1 MKYSVR
7 WLRSRLS
14 IRLRLTLAFA
24 LAMAIVLAATG
35 AFLYLRLE
43 SELDSSLNDSLRSR
57 ADEISAL
64 VIEGGTGL
72 RESGG
77 QRLAEL
83 DEAFAQV
90 LASDGQILDTSPQLG
105 DLVLLSETERSRA
118 SQGTMFIEKEALSE
132 LLDAPSRLLATPI
145 ELDGGE
151 VIVIVG
157 ASLEDRDDAL
167 SGLLTQL
174 LIIGP
179 IALLV
184 ASGLGYLLAAAALRP
199 VEAMRQEAAAVSAY
213 EPGRRLPVPPQRDEI
228 SRLGETLN
236 AMLGRLESA
245 LSRERRFVAEA
256 SHELRTPLASLKAEL
271 ELGLRR
277 ARSPDE
283 LESALQ
289 SAAEETDRLIRLAE
303 DLLVL
308 ARSDQGQLPVR
319 RAEIN
324 AAELLMLVATRFS
337 HVSAGNGGAVETEA
351 PPDLTLQ
358 GDSLRLEQAL
368 GNLVDNAMRHGAGT
382 VRLTAAR
389 NGHGVEFHVTDE
401 GSGFPPDF
409 LDEAFDRFARPDESR
424 GRSGTGLGLAIVQ
437 VIAQAHGGTAHVEN
451 RSSGGAHAWI
461 VIPDRSGASSQ

>member
-1 MKYSVR
+1 MR

-14 IRLRLTLAFA
+14 IRLRLALAFA
-24 LAMAIVLAATG
+24 LAMAVVLAATG

-72 RESGG
+72 RESGAE
-77 QRLAEL
+77 RLAEL

-90 LASDGQILDTSPQLG
+90 LATDGQVLDTSPQLG
-105 DLVLLSETERSRA
+105 DLVLLSEAELSQASR
-118 SQGTMFIEKEALSE
+118 GTMFIEREALSE
-132 LLDAPSRLLATPI
+132 LLDAPSRVLATPI

-151 VIVIVG
+151 VIVVVG

-179 IALLV
+179 IALIV

-199 VEAMRQEAAAVSAY
+199 VEAMRQEAAAVSAA

-236 AMLGRLESA
+236 AMLARLESA

-271 ELGLRR
+271 ELALRR
-277 ARSPDE
+277 ARSPEE
-283 LESALQ
+283 LLAALR
-289 SAAEETDRLIRLAE
+289 SAAEDTDRLIRLAE

-308 ARSDQGQLPVR
+308 ARSDQGEFPVR
-319 RAEIN
+319 RTEIN
-324 AAELLMLVATRFS
+324 ASELLALVATRFS
-337 HVSAGNGGAVETEA
+337 HVGVVNGAVETEA

-368 GNLVDNAMRHGAGT
+368 GNLVDNAVRHGAGT
-382 VRLTAAR
+382 IRLTATR
-389 NGHGVEFHVTDE
+389 NGQGVEFHVTDE

-437 VIAQAHGGTAHVEN
+437 VIAHAHGGTAHVEN

-461 VIPDRSGASSQ
+461 VIPDLPGADGP